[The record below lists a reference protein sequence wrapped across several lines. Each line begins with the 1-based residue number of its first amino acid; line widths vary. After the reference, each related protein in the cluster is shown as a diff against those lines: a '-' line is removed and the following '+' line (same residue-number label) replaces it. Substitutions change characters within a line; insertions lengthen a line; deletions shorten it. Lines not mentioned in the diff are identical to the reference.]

1 MSIIN
6 RRNAIIGFF
15 AWEGAK
21 LVAKQKAKK
30 AIPGVDG
37 GRPNKAAMVVAAAA
51 AVAGGVMF
59 WRWWQENG
67 ASAPTV
73 PSSLPEAPTEAE

>member
-21 LVAKQKAKK
+21 LVAKQKARK
-30 AIPGVDG
+30 AIPGVEER
-37 GRPNKAAMVVAAAA
+37 RPNKAAMVVAAAA

-59 WRWWQENG
+59 WRWWQENS
-67 ASAPTV
+67 ASPPEV
-73 PSSLPEAPTEAE
+73 PSSAPETPTEAK

>member
-6 RRNAIIGFF
+6 RRNAVLGYF
-15 AWEGAK
+15 AWQGAK
-21 LVAKQKAKK
+21 LVAKQKAKR
-30 AIPGVDG
+30 AVPGVDS
-37 GRPNKAAMVVAAAA
+37 GRPNKAAIVAAAA

-67 ASAPTV
+67 NRTPDV
-73 PSSLPEAPTEAE
+73 PSGAPEPPTEAK

>member
-30 AIPGVDG
+30 AIPGVEDR
-37 GRPNKAAMVVAAAA
+37 RPNKAAIVAAGA
-51 AVAGGVMF
+51 AVVGGLMF

-67 ASAPTV
+67 ALPPEV
-73 PSSLPEAPTEAE
+73 PSSAPDAPTEAE

>member
-30 AIPGVDG
+30 AIPGVEDR
-37 GRPNKAAMVVAAAA
+37 RPNKAAIVAAGA
-51 AVAGGVMF
+51 AVVGGLMF

-67 ASAPTV
+67 ASPPEV
-73 PSSLPEAPTEAE
+73 PSSAPDAPTEAE

>member
-37 GRPNKAAMVVAAAA
+37 GRPNKATFVAAAA
-51 AVAGGVMF
+51 AVAGGLVF
-59 WRWWQENG
+59 WRWWKENG
-67 ASAPTV
+67 GRPREV
-73 PSSLPEAPTEAE
+73 PSGAQEAPPEAK

>member
-6 RRNAIIGFF
+6 RRNAVLGFL

-21 LVAKQKAKK
+21 LVAKRKAKE
-30 AIPGVDG
+30 AIPGVENR
-37 GRPNKAAMVVAAAA
+37 RPNKAAIVAGLA

-59 WRWWQENG
+59 WRWWQESG
-67 ASAPTV
+67 GPPPDAQSSAPEASAP
-73 PSSLPEAPTEAE
+73 E